1 MYRIAT
7 LNLQNFACPPY
18 AWYDWEAIYSAEQ
31 WQMKTQWLQRLWQQA
46 HTDVLALQEVF
57 SVEALQRL
65 CAQAGLDYLLSAGQ
79 PTMVDQHI
87 FTAPVVALASR
98 YPLTELTLPS
108 VDQAWLTQLQL
119 SGFKDSREPLL
130 ARLQLPGI
138 GDIDI
143 CVVHLKSR
151 RPDKQ
156 LSGPLARVKSEQ
168 QRLLE
173 AAILWQ
179 RLALHHAQAARPLL
193 LCGDFN
199 DELSSPLLQPLLALD
214 ASLRLQDA
222 AHLVDG
228 SIRPPTHYYGAHGK
242 VLDYLLCSQEFDPRY
257 HHAVAEVVGY
267 QVFDEHLVRPQYAL
281 HGHSSDHALVQ
292 LIVQPRR

>member
-31 WQMKTQWLQRLWQQA
+31 WQMKTAWLRQLWQQA
-46 HTDVLALQEVF
+46 QTDVLALQEVF
-57 SVEALQRL
+57 SVDALQEL
-65 CAQAGLDYLLSAGQ
+65 CAQAGFDYLLSAGQ
-79 PTMVDQHI
+79 PAMVDQHI

-98 YPLTELTLPS
+98 FPLTALTLPAIDPS
-108 VDQAWLTQLQL
+108 WLSQLQL
-119 SGFKDSREPLL
+119 SQFNDSREPLL
-130 ARLQLPGI
+130 ARVQLPGI
-138 GDIDI
+138 GDVDI

-156 LSGPLARVKSEQ
+156 LAGPLARVKSEQ

-173 AAILWQ
+173 AALLWQ
-179 RLALHHAQAARPLL
+179 RLAQHHASSARPLL
-193 LCGDFN
+193 LCGDLN

-214 ASLRLQDA
+214 AHFRLQDA
-222 AHLVDG
+222 AQLVDG
-228 SIRPPTHYYGAHGK
+228 AARPATHYYGAHGK

-257 HHAVAEVVGY
+257 HHSAAEVVAY
-267 QVFDEHLVRPQYAL
+267 QVFDQHLVRPQYAL
-281 HGHSSDHALVQ
+281 DGHSSDHALVQ
-292 LIVQPRR
+292 LTIQPRR